1 MSGFR
6 ASQVAAEGVAAL
18 LGGRVGS
25 LVDGKI
31 VEGQG
36 APVALE
42 DPATGTALLSYAD
55 AGVAVARA
63 AAAGA
68 AKAQRAWIG
77 LSPAERGR
85 RLWALGVLI
94 RREAEALARLECAN
108 TGKPLRDCRAEAARV
123 AEMAE
128 YWAGWCDK
136 IEGRTIPVPSGHL
149 VYVRREPFGVVLAIT
164 PWNAPLF
171 TCGWN
176 LLPALAAGNAVVL
189 KPSEYT
195 PLTSLAFGRLAL
207 EAGLPEGLVQ
217 VVAGLGATS
226 GAALLAAPE
235 VTMVTFVG
243 GPATGA
249 QIAGACA
256 ARTIPCVLE
265 LGGKSANLVFDDADL
280 PVAVQGAQQAIFAGS
295 GQSCVAGSRLLVQ
308 RRLHDRFVALL
319 AEASS
324 RIALGDPLDPAT
336 EAGPVCT
343 ARQFAHVTSLI
354 AAGAGEGASVLAA
367 PRAPALPVGGFW
379 VPPTIL
385 ARVTNAARVAQEE
398 IFGPVV
404 ATIPFEDE
412 AEAIA
417 LANASSF
424 GLAGAVWTHDVGRAH
439 RVAAS
444 VRAGTFWVN
453 GYRTIHVSAPFGGF
467 GASGHG
473 RSSGQEA
480 LAAYTQA
487 KAVWVETAAT
497 PALGFGHRPAAD
509 GGGA

>member
-1 MSGFR
+1 MSAF
-6 ASQVAAEGVAAL
+6 AAAVVAREEVQAL

-25 LVDGKI
+25 LVDGAPRDG
-31 VEGQG
+31 EG
-36 APVALE
+36 APIALV
-42 DPATGTALLSYAD
+42 DPATGTALLTYAD
-55 AGVAVARA
+55 AGAAVAQA
-63 AAAGA
+63 AASGA
-68 AKAQRAWIG
+68 ARAQQAWIG
-77 LSPAERGR
+77 LPAAERGR
-85 RLWALGVLI
+85 RLWALGALL

-108 TGKPLRDCRAEAARV
+108 TGKPIRDCRGEVARV

-176 LLPALAAGNAVVL
+176 VLPALAAGNAVVL

-195 PLTSLAFGRLAL
+195 PLTSLAFARLAL

-226 GAALLAAPE
+226 GAALLAAE
-235 VTMVTFVG
+235 QVAMVTFVG

-249 QIAGACA
+249 AIAAACA

-265 LGGKSANLVFDDADL
+265 LGGKSANIVFDDADL
-280 PVAVQGAQQAIFAGS
+280 PLAVQGAQQAIFAGS

-308 RRLHDRFVALL
+308 RSIHDRFVAQL
-319 AEASS
+319 AEASR
-324 RIALGDPLDPAT
+324 RIALGDPLDATT
-336 EAGPVCT
+336 EAGPVCN
-343 ARQFAHVTSLI
+343 ARQFAHVEALI
-354 AAGAGEGASVLAA
+354 AAGTVEGAQVLAA
-367 PRAPALPVGGFW
+367 PRDAALPPGGFW

-385 ARVTNAARVAQEE
+385 AGVGNEARVARDE

-404 ATIPFEDE
+404 AAIPFADE
-412 AEAIA
+412 AEAVR
-417 LANASSF
+417 LANATQF
-424 GLAGAVWTHDVGRAH
+424 GLAGAVWTRDVGRAH
-439 RVAAS
+439 RVAAA

-473 RSSGQEA
+473 RSSGIEA
-480 LAAYTQA
+480 LNAYTQS
-487 KAVWVETAAT
+487 KAVWVETAAA
-497 PALGFGHRPAAD
+497 PVLGFGHRPV
-509 GGGA
+509 GG

>member
-1 MSGFR
+1 VSG
-6 ASQVAAEGVAAL
+6 AAEAARAGIAAL
-18 LGGRVGS
+18 LGGQVGS
-25 LVDGKI
+25 LVGGRV

-36 APVALE
+36 EAIALD
-42 DPATGTALLSYAD
+42 DPATGAALLSYAD
-55 AGVAVARA
+55 TGEAVVRA
-63 AAAGA
+63 ATAGA
-68 AKAQRAWIG
+68 AVAQRAWIA
-77 LSPAERGR
+77 LPAAERGR
-85 RLWALGVLI
+85 RLWALGGLV

-108 TGKPLRDCRAEAARV
+108 TGKPIRDCRGEVARV

-149 VYVRREPFGVVLAIT
+149 VYVRREAFGVVLAIT

-189 KPSEYT
+189 KPSEHT
-195 PLTSLAFGRLAL
+195 PLTSLAFARLAL

-217 VVAGLGATS
+217 VVAGLGATT

-235 VTMVTFVG
+235 VAMVTFVG
-243 GPATGA
+243 GPASGA
-249 QIAGACA
+249 RVAAACA

-265 LGGKSANLVFDDADL
+265 LGGKSANIVFADADL
-280 PVAVQGAQQAIFAGS
+280 PLAVQGAQQAIFAGS

-308 RRLHDRFVALL
+308 RAIHDRFVAML
-319 AEASS
+319 ADAAR
-324 RIALGDPLDPAT
+324 RIALGDPLAPAT

-343 ARQFAHVTSLI
+343 ARQFAHVAALI
-354 AAGAGEGASVLAA
+354 AAGAEEGAEVLAA
-367 PRAPALPVGGFW
+367 PRDPALPEGGFW

-385 ARVTNAARVAQEE
+385 SRVTNEARVAQEE

-404 ATIPFEDE
+404 AAIPFEDE
-412 AEAIA
+412 AEAVA
-417 LANASSF
+417 LANATAF
-424 GLAGAVWTHDVGRAH
+424 GLAGAVWTRDVGRAH
-439 RVAAS
+439 RVAAA

-487 KAVWVETAAT
+487 KAVWVETSAA
-497 PALGFGHRPAAD
+497 PALGFGHRPPSS
-509 GGGA
+509 

>member
-1 MSGFR
+1 MNRFDAR
-6 ASQVAAEGVAAL
+6 AVAERGLAAL
-18 LGGRVGS
+18 LGGAVGS
-25 LVDGKI
+25 LVDGRI
-31 VEGQG
+31 LPGQG
-36 APVALE
+36 APVALD
-42 DPATGTALLSYAD
+42 DPATGAALLTYAD
-55 AGVAVARA
+55 AGADVARR

-68 AKAQRAWIG
+68 ARAQRAWMG
-77 LSPAERGR
+77 LSAAERGR
-85 RLWALGVLI
+85 RLWSLGALI
-94 RREAEALARLECAN
+94 RREAEALAQLECAN
-108 TGKPLRDCRAEAARV
+108 TGKPLRDCRAETSRV

-149 VYVRREPFGVVLAIT
+149 VYVRREPCGVVLAIT

-176 LLPALAAGNAVVL
+176 VLPALAAGNAVVL

-207 EAGLPEGLVQ
+207 EAGLPEGVVQ

-226 GAALLAAPE
+226 GTALLAAPE
-235 VTMVTFVG
+235 VAMVTFVG

-249 QIAGACA
+249 SIAAACA
-256 ARTIPCVLE
+256 ARTTPCVLE
-265 LGGKSANLVFDDADL
+265 LGGKSANIVFDDADL

-308 RRLHDRFVALL
+308 RRLHDRFVAAL
-319 AEASS
+319 AEASA

-343 ARQFAHVTSLI
+343 ARQFAHVTTLI
-354 AAGAGEGASVLAA
+354 AAGAEAGATVLAA
-367 PRAPALPVGGFW
+367 PRAAALPAGGFW

-385 ARVTNAARVAQEE
+385 SGVGNGARVAQEE

-417 LANASSF
+417 LANTTRF
-424 GLAGAVWTHDVGRAH
+424 GLAGAVWTRDIGRAH

-453 GYRTIHVSAPFGGF
+453 GYRTIHVSAPFGGY

-487 KAVWVETAAT
+487 KAVWVETAET
-497 PALGFGHRPAAD
+497 PALGFGHRPAA
-509 GGGA
+509 GIGGA

>member
-1 MSGFR
+1 MS
-6 ASQVAAEGVAAL
+6 AYAAAAVVRKGVDAL

-25 LVDGKI
+25 LVDGVI
-31 VEGQG
+31 LEGQG
-36 APVALE
+36 EAVTLQDA
-42 DPATGTALLSYAD
+42 ATGARLLEYAD
-55 AGVAVARA
+55 AGEEVARA

-68 AKAQRAWIG
+68 AKAQHAWIG
-77 LSPAERGR
+77 LPAADRGR
-85 RLWALGVLI
+85 RIWALGALI
-94 RREAEALARLECAN
+94 RRDAEALAQLECAN
-108 TGKPLRDCRAEAARV
+108 TGKPIRDCRGEVARV

-164 PWNAPLF
+164 PWNAPFF

-176 LLPALAAGNAVVL
+176 VLPALAAGNAVVL

-195 PLTSLAFGRLAL
+195 PLTSISFGRLAV

-217 VVAGLGATS
+217 IVAGLGATS

-235 VTMVTFVG
+235 VAMVTFVG

-249 QIAGACA
+249 RIAAACA

-265 LGGKSANLVFDDADL
+265 LGGKSANIVFADADL

-308 RRLHDRFVALL
+308 RAVHDHFVALM
-319 AEASS
+319 AEASR

-336 EAGPVCT
+336 EAGPICN
-343 ARQFAHVTSLI
+343 ARQYAHVTGLI
-354 AAGAGEGASVLAA
+354 AAGAAAGAQLLAA
-367 PRAPALPVGGFW
+367 PRDPALPAGGFW

-385 ARVTNAARVAQEE
+385 AGVANTARVAQEE
-398 IFGPVV
+398 VFGPV
-404 ATIPFEDE
+404 AAAIPFEDE
-412 AEAIA
+412 AEAVA
-417 LANASSF
+417 LANATGF
-424 GLAGAVWTHDVGRAH
+424 GLAGAVWTRDVGRAH
-439 RVAAS
+439 RIAAA

-467 GASGHG
+467 GGSGHG

-480 LAAYTQA
+480 LNAYTQA
-487 KAVWVETAAT
+487 KAVWVETAEV
-497 PALGFGHRPAAD
+497 PALGFGHSPY
-509 GGGA
+509 G